1 MPSRRI
7 HTYGANEHGR
17 ARALTLA
24 LAMAMAMALALALA
38 RTRAPAPAPA
48 PGARCP
54 VPGARGPSVH
64 APPLARPTGSHQSPD
79 ETQSRPFVLNCSKN
93 AG

>member
-24 LAMAMAMALALALA
+24 LALAMAMAMALALALA
-38 RTRAPAPAPA
+38 LKYQLYAFWLVPSAPLFRQC
-48 PGARCP
+48 GSI
-54 VPGARGPSVH
+54 GP
-64 APPLARPTGSHQSPD
+64 P
-79 ETQSRPFVLNCSKN
+79 EC
-93 AG
+93 